1 MQYDD
6 YADLDLDYGSKAYYC
21 THCKEDCVVRWE
33 DDGIGAYDYHG
44 AKGVDEKWI
53 AYSECCDAAVTDEA
67 PQEDGDE

>member
-6 YADLDLDYGSKAYYC
+6 YADLDLDYESKAYYC

-44 AKGVDEKWI
+44 AKGVDKKWI

-67 PQEDGDE
+67 PQEDGE